1 MEDKA
6 AEDGFRGEITKNVT
20 YYAQVLEFYS
30 FWPVVLN
37 LQQAQNHLEGFL
49 KQIAGPQTESF

>member
-37 LQQAQNHLEGFL
+37 L
-49 KQIAGPQTESF
+49 